1 MIEFN
6 IDNYLRISLTDVILV
21 CISTALIIF
30 FAKHFFWDKLME
42 LVKKRQDFVQGNID
56 ASVQL
61 KEEAQKTKD
70 QYDEKMKSAGME
82 AHQILES
89 ARAHAGEEKD
99 KILKDAQAQAVR
111 LKEQAS
117 EEIERD
123 KRKAEKEMKT
133 AISEVAIAA
142 ARELVQKEMDETV
155 QKQFVDEF
163 IDQAGDKKW

>member
-30 FAKHFFWDKLME
+30 FAKHFFWDKL
-42 LVKKRQDFVQGNID
+42 LNFIKKRQDFVQGNID

-70 QYDEKMKSAGME
+70 QYDEKMKSAGQE
-82 AHQILES
+82 AHAILES

-99 KILKDAQAQAVR
+99 KILKDAQSQAAR

-142 ARELVQKEMDETV
+142 ARELVQKEMDEDV

-163 IDQAGDKKW
+163 IEQAGDKKW

>member
-21 CISTALIIF
+21 CISTALIIL
-30 FAKHFFWDKLME
+30 FAKHFFWDKLMN
-42 LVKKRQDFVQGNID
+42 LIQKRQEFVQGNID

-70 QYDEKMKSAGME
+70 QYDEKMKAAGQE
-82 AHQILES
+82 AHEILES

-117 EEIERD
+117 QEIERD

-142 ARELVQKEMDETV
+142 ARELVQKEMDEDV

-163 IDQAGDKKW
+163 IEQAGDKKW

>member
-1 MIEFN
+1 MIDFN

-30 FAKHFFWDKLME
+30 FAKHFFWDKLMN
-42 LVKKRQDFVQGNID
+42 LIQKRQEFVQDNID

-61 KEEAQKTKD
+61 KEEAQKTKE
-70 QYDEKMKSAGME
+70 QYDEKMKEAGQE
-82 AHQILES
+82 AHQILEN

-117 EEIERD
+117 QEIERD

-163 IDQAGDKKW
+163 IEQAGDKKW

>member
-30 FAKHFFWDKLME
+30 FAKHFFWDKLMG
-42 LVKKRQDFVQGNID
+42 LIKKRQDFVQGNID

-61 KEEAQKTKD
+61 KEEAQKTKN

-99 KILKDAQAQAVR
+99 KILKDAQVQATR